1 MENEHIL
8 PRFFVVAGVLIWRDD
23 RILLVKKDC
32 GDKNWTLPSRMM
44 EKGEAIN
51 QTTLREVKEEI
62 GVDVRLTRILWI
74 YSASGTKCWVV
85 SARSQI
91 SCQSHN

>member
-1 MENEHIL
+1 
-8 PRFFVVAGVLIWRDD
+8 
-23 RILLVKKDC
+23 
-32 GDKNWTLPSRMM
+32 MM
-44 EKGEAIN
+44 KKGEAIN